1 MDHAAGYQK
10 AQIIRQIVANSF
22 SLVQDP
28 FGNYV
33 LQYIV
38 DIGEP
43 AFTDPLCKS
52 FEGSI
57 PLLSKQ
63 KFSSNVIEKCIRGSR
78 IDMRRMMIEEMMRNG
93 ELDKMIKDPYANYV
107 IQTALDFADPECK
120 ATLIEAIRPLLPSI
134 RSTPFGRRIQTKI
147 FGSSG
152 SRSGG
157 MSTPNEPSSG
167 QISFARN
174 GPGHAVPSVPN
185 GPLNGFPAV
194 NGPYQQNDGYQAQG
208 NEVTVYQLANV
219 NGADNNL
226 QYNHDNQ
233 STVHQPHQSF
243 ARQPNGNF
251 NYF

>member
-10 AQIIRQIVANSF
+10 AQIIRQIIANSF

-63 KFSSNVIEKCIRGSR
+63 KFSSNVIEKCLRGSR
-78 IDMRRMMIEEMMRNG
+78 IDMRRMMIEEMMQNG
-93 ELDKMIKDPYANYV
+93 ELEKMIKDPYANYV
-107 IQTALDFADPECK
+107 IQTAIDFSDPECK
-120 ATLIEAIRPLLPSI
+120 VGLVEAIRPLLPSI
-134 RSTPFGRRIQTKI
+134 RTTPYGRRIQTKI

-157 MSTPNEPSSG
+157 MSTPNDPSSG
-167 QISFARN
+167 QVSFARN
-174 GPGHAVPSVPN
+174 GPGHAVPN
-185 GPLNGFPAV
+185 GPLNGFPAI
-194 NGPYQQNDGYQAQG
+194 NGPYQINDNYQAQG
-208 NEVTVYQLANV
+208 NEVAVYHNANG
-219 NGADNNL
+219 NSQDNNTH
-226 QYNHDNQ
+226 YSHDNQ
-233 STVHQPHQSF
+233 GPNQQSQPTY
-243 ARQPNGNF
+243 ARQPIGNF

>member
-10 AQIIRQIVANSF
+10 AQIIRQIIANSF

-78 IDMRRMMIEEMMRNG
+78 IDMRRMMIDEMMQNG

-107 IQTALDFADPECK
+107 IQTALDFSDPECK
-120 ATLIEAIRPLLPSI
+120 AGLVEAIRPLLPSI
-134 RSTPFGRRIQTKI
+134 RTTPFGRRIQTKI

-174 GPGHAVPSVPN
+174 GPGHAVPN
-185 GPLNGFPAV
+185 GPLNGFPAI
-194 NGPYQQNDGYQAQG
+194 NGPYQQQNDNFQG
-208 NEVTVYQLANV
+208 QGSEVAAYHAANG
-219 NGADNNL
+219 NGVENNI
-226 QYNHDNQ
+226 QYDHDNQ
-233 STVHQPHQSF
+233 VPVHQAQPSF
-243 ARQPNGNF
+243 ARQPIGNF

>member
-10 AQIIRQIVANSF
+10 AQIIRQIIANSF

-78 IDMRRMMIEEMMRNG
+78 IDVRRMMIEEMMQNG

-107 IQTALDFADPECK
+107 IQTALDFSDPECK
-120 ATLIEAIRPLLPSI
+120 VLLIDAIRPLLPSI
-134 RSTPFGRRIQTKI
+134 RSTPYGRRIQTKI

-157 MSTPNEPSSG
+157 MSTPNEPSG

-174 GPGHAVPSVPN
+174 GPGHAVPG
-185 GPLNGFPAV
+185 GPLNGFPAI
-194 NGPYQQNDGYQAQG
+194 NGPYQQHENYHLQG
-208 NEVTVYQLANV
+208 NEVSLYQSANG
-219 NGADNNL
+219 NGVENNI
-226 QYNHDNQ
+226 QGSRDIQGN
-233 STVHQPHQSF
+233 VHQAQPPF
-243 ARQPNGNF
+243 ATQPIGNF